1 MIDKLFYFCQY
12 IDKMTIWDSMMN
24 QKRELLLNTALDLFY
39 YKGINSIGI
48 NEIIKVSGV
57 AKKTL
62 YSHFNGKN
70 DLIMAVLNQRH
81 QVFIKWL
88 EDKLSRPGSDHE
100 LIDCL
105 FESLQSW
112 FDGNEPA
119 LGSFGGCFFINT
131 SAEFSN
137 QESDI
142 SHYCR
147 YHKEQVRQLIQS
159 KLNFKSPDLLNAI
172 CLLKEG
178 AITTAYLTGESIE
191 AIQSSK
197 NVLHKIVC

>member
-1 MIDKLFYFCQY
+1 
-12 IDKMTIWDSMMN
+12 MN

-39 YKGINSIGI
+39 SKGINSIGI

-62 YSHFNGKN
+62 YSHFDGKN
-70 DLIMAVLNQRH
+70 DLIMAVLSLRH
-81 QVFIKWL
+81 QVFIEWL
-88 EDKLSRPGSDHE
+88 QDKLNRTSSDHE

-112 FDGNEPA
+112 FDGNEA
-119 LGSFGGCFFINT
+119 VLGSFRGCFFINT

-137 QESDI
+137 QEGNI
-142 SHYCR
+142 SHFCG
-147 YHKEQVRQLIQS
+147 YHKAQVRQLIQS
-159 KLNFKSPDLLNAI
+159 KLDTNSPDLLNAI

-178 AITTAYLTGESIE
+178 VITTAHLTGKSTD

-197 NVLHKIVC
+197 NILHKILC